1 MPTATDLEILQTIG
15 ISSATKRRVSE
26 LWDSGLIR
34 LDLPIIDLQHIWLV
48 ALIQELAQESA
59 VENVHPDPDRL
70 KRLLIELVDFATE
83 HFSLEEDLTNRFKY
97 PSHTMHKEQHKHFI
111 DFLDARVKEVKG
123 GNQSSVSTLI
133 NFLLDWLT
141 MHIQKEDRQYRD
153 FLVKSN
159 ANVREYFQQ
168 LIGHRAITVDR
179 GQAALYNIISGRSE
193 VGEIL
198 NENVMSN
205 VIKIWNTHSLAVHI
219 PIIDLQHLWLIS
231 LVVELDIASKTLANA
246 KRQKIFNKVVMGA
259 MEYTREHFSTEERI
273 MEKFGYAHLTD
284 HIKQHRTFIEMIARR
299 HKENQSGDT
308 HAAVHLVED
317 LKEWLVSHIAIED
330 RNIRIGLKDHL
341 TEIQGYVREMI
352 NNNELAVKK
361 KQMDLYNQVCGL
373 KKSP

>member
-1 MPTATDLEILQTIG
+1 MSRAADEEILQTIG
-15 ISSATKRRVSE
+15 ISPQTRRRISD
-26 LWDSGLIR
+26 LWTSGLIK
-34 LDLPIIDLQHIWLV
+34 LDIPVIDLQHIWLV
-48 ALIQELAQESA
+48 SLIQELAHESSPD
-59 VENVHPDPDRL
+59 NPHPDAERV

-83 HFSLEEDLTNRFKY
+83 HFSLEEDLTSRFHY
-97 PSHTMHKEQHKHFI
+97 PEHTNHKEQHKHFI
-111 DFLDARVKEVKG
+111 DFLDARVQEVRQ
-123 GNQSSVSTLI
+123 GNPSSVSSLI

-159 ANVREYFQQ
+159 ADVREYFLR
-168 LIGHRAITVDR
+168 LISRREITVDR

-198 NENVMSN
+198 NENVISN

-273 MEKFGYAHLTD
+273 MEKFGYAQLSG
-284 HIKQHRTFIEMIARR
+284 HIKQHRSFIEMVSRR

-308 HAAVHLVED
+308 QAAVHLVED

-341 TEIQGYVREMI
+341 TEIQTYVREMI
-352 NNNELAVKK
+352 NNNELTVKK

-373 KKSP
+373 KKTD